1 MENVEHA
8 KSTSIMMNRQSVVN
22 LDVVQTNYLTSESED
37 VFVLAVITGLVVY
50 VENVLQ
56 ANSIYQDKRD
66 VLQNVERMKNIHF
79 PQRSVSVSM
88 VIMKSTKSVILVQ
101 KEQNIIKGQ
110 RIARLSVMKT
120 KFW

>member
-22 LDVVQTNYLTSESED
+22 LDVAQTNYLTSESED

-56 ANSIYQDKRD
+56 ANSIYQDKKD

>member
-56 ANSIYQDKRD
+56 ANSIYQDKKD